1 VEGMGFPGSN
11 TPGMFGNWLSL
22 QRQANYTNIEN
33 PYHLGDSFADALRTL
48 VIKDDM
54 VRKGDLR

>member
-1 VEGMGFPGSN
+1 MGFPGSN

-54 VRKGDLR
+54 VRKGYLR